1 MVAKRVFEKTKPGK
15 VCGQG
20 RKTREMFRI
29 GLHARVSTR
38 DLYSRISF
46 ILPGSDPEDSFERF
60 AESGVG
66 IVTDG
71 RCNFEQL
78 FVTLA

>member
-1 MVAKRVFEKTKPGK
+1 MAERSTSRAGFDPSVSCCTGK
-15 VCGQG
+15 QMTC
-20 RKTREMFRI
+20 TR
-29 GLHARVSTR
+29 HAPLKW

-46 ILPGSDPEDSFERF
+46 ILPGCNPEDSFERF
-60 AESGVG
+60 AEGGVG

-71 RCNFEQL
+71 LCNFEQF